1 MKPIRKYEARINKVL
16 DAKESRLPRSIG
28 KLGDGFGNLYSDDTR
43 TLVWVRF
50 GETKAI
56 PVFCNRVAP
65 ENELQVVVGYAPEQ
79 PRLYQ
84 VLSTYSDKPGGEN
97 AGRLGGYAPA
107 TRYEWLAPKG
117 GQDPLYVHDRALTHL
132 NMYVT
137 KPPSMSVQLMRGKII
152 NASKTPIE
160 IPAATSDHTAYIPAT
175 AGKAVLVLHTIDN
188 TGANVETASS
198 EFDVDLLM
206 PVGNRF
212 ANVPAI
218 PTDTVYV
225 RGLVRV
231 YNGQTA
237 INEGRTNRDII
248 NLAFYVGAP
257 SGAVAWAGIVGKPG
271 TWDALWAELT
281 GAAAGV
287 AAIGDLLYPRIY
299 IKFVAPSV
307 SDDSGDGYKIGDVWL
322 DTIGLVAYQ
331 ALDVSVGAAVWY
343 SGGSAGGSGDLN
355 IRMDG
360 ALAVAADVHTFLV
373 TKDMTVDFWYIHCDD
388 PGTAS
393 STIFDVHKNGTTIFT
408 TQANRPTLAW
418 NDANGWA
425 KSGAPDVTTFV
436 EGDIITI
443 DIDQIGTGAEG
454 LNGVGQV
461 SSSGGGSANPTFRD
475 ASSAVSVSN
484 VGEVVIPDGM
494 LVDNGGASV
503 TLKAVEFILACDE
516 KTSGTN
522 GGTFTSGA
530 WRTRDLNTLVS
541 DVGSNASLA
550 TNQIT
555 LEAGVYEYEIE
566 ATAFRC
572 NSHQAR
578 LYNITDATVVSVGS
592 VAYADSGA
600 DGSSNSSKVFGRMVI
615 TASKAFE
622 VQHQCSTTAADTG
635 FGQPASFGT
644 EVYTVARFWKV
655 G

>member
-1 MKPIRKYEARINKVL
+1 MKPIQKFEARISKVL
-16 DAKESRLPRSIG
+16 DSKESRLPRSIG
-28 KLGDGFGNLYSDDTR
+28 KLGDGFGSLYSDDTR

-198 EFDVDLLM
+198 EFDIDLLM
-206 PVGNRF
+206 PVGDRF

-257 SGAVAWAGIVGKPG
+257 SGAVAWADIVGKPG
-271 TWDALWAELT
+271 TWDVLWAELT

-287 AAIGDLLYPRIY
+287 AAIGDAIYPRKWLKSADPTVDDDTTTGYAKLDIWLNQ
-299 IKFVAPSV
+299 A
-307 SDDSGDGYKIGDVWL
+307 SDGEEVWL
-322 DTIGLVAYQ
+322 PIG
-331 ALDVSVGAAVWY
+331 S
-343 SGGSAGGSGDLN
+343 SGGSPVIFSVDGS
-355 IRMDG
+355 
-360 ALAVAADVHTFLV
+360 LAVLASAAVPYLATQDLTIES
-373 TKDMTVDFWYIHCDD
+373 WYIYCEEN
-388 PGTAS
+388 GSAS
-393 STIFDVHKNGTTIFT
+393 STIVDVNKNGTTVFT
-408 TQANRPTLAW
+408 TQGNRPTLAHD
-418 NDANGWA
+418 DANNWA
-425 KSGAPDVTTFV
+425 VSGTPEVTTFA
-436 EGDIITI
+436 EGDVISI
-443 DIDQIGTGAEG
+443 DIDQIATGAKTM
-454 LNGVGQV
+454 LIVGFV
-461 SSSGGGSANPTFRD
+461 SSAGGGGSSFNLTVENGD
-475 ASSAVSVSN
+475 ASLSVSN
-484 VGEVVIPDGM
+484 VGKIIVDGLE
-494 LVDNGGASV
+494 LVDNGGGSV
-503 TLKAVEFILACDE
+503 TLKNVDLVLARDE

-530 WRTRDLNTLVS
+530 WRTRDLNTIVS
-541 DVGSNASLA
+541 DAGSHASLA

-555 LEAGVYEYEIE
+555 LDAGVYEYEIE
-566 ATAFRC
+566 APAFRC

-578 LYNITDATVVSVGS
+578 LYNITDAAVVSVGS

-600 DGSSNSSKVFGRMVI
+600 DGSSNLAKVSGRFTI
-615 TASKAFE
+615 AASKAFE